1 MEESDHRGDNAAT
14 EPRDEHGHFIH
25 QDQPPEPASPASAHP
40 ASPVSTHPA
49 SPEPAERV
57 VMDALIPRVSIDH
70 KTDDNTLLDVHLG
83 NPLRRIQQLLE
94 EIKAQKAFSFT
105 LKGSLGIAGI
115 ALVITTFGIFGGTE
129 AFCSRGTQSEI
140 GTLRM
145 LNAIDSATPPIP
157 FVPAPIVNVWYAL
170 TGKSAGSTQ
179 RLVLVRQDRTVLH
192 IVKSASVSLTTSYF
206 NSPVIV
212 TGDYDSC
219 TQTLSVKDSH
229 GIQSY

>member
-1 MEESDHRGDNAAT
+1 MDELSAHAKTARS
-14 EPRDEHGHFIH
+14 EPRDSEGHFIH
-25 QDQPPEPASPASAHP
+25 VDQPLPGTSPEEQTPQSASP
-40 ASPVSTHPA
+40 SPHPA

-57 VMDALIPRVSIDH
+57 VMDALIPRGVSLDH
-70 KTDDNTLLDVHLG
+70 KADDNTLLDVHLG

-145 LNAIDSATPPIP
+145 LSMDEQTAVSLPAHIAAAWDSLWGRIP
-157 FVPAPIVNVWYAL
+157 QAP
-170 TGKSAGSTQ
+170 GK
-179 RLVLVRQDRTVLH
+179 RLVLIKQDKTVLR
-192 IVKSASVSLTTSYF
+192 VAKSPSVALATDYF
-206 NSPVIV
+206 SSPVIV

-219 TQTLSVKDSH
+219 SQTLSVSDPH
-229 GIQSY
+229 AIQSY

>member
-49 SPEPAERV
+49 SPEPAERA

-145 LNAIDSATPPIP
+145 LSMDEQTAVSLPAHIAAAWDSLWGRIP
-157 FVPAPIVNVWYAL
+157 QAP
-170 TGKSAGSTQ
+170 GK
-179 RLVLVRQDRTVLH
+179 RLVLIKQDKTVLR
-192 IVKSASVSLTTSYF
+192 VAKSPSVALATDYF
-206 NSPVIV
+206 SSPVIV

-219 TQTLSVKDSH
+219 SQTLSVSDPH
-229 GIQSY
+229 AIQSY